1 MQWHD
6 GGVQIGMT
14 LPQNPRQ
21 LDPTGMMVTVQD
33 KAKPVAGA
41 QVSAELAMPDMQ
53 MPENKTALAMV
64 SPGVY
69 RGTTRFTMAG
79 RWKVTLTIRMPGGAT
94 LHHTLDPVT
103 VE

>member
-1 MQWHD
+1 
-6 GGVQIGMT
+6 MT

-21 LDPTGMMVTVQD
+21 LDPNDLTVTVQD
-33 KAKPVAGA
+33 DAKAVVGA
-41 QVSAELAMPDMQ
+41 QVSAELAMPDMP
-53 MPENKTALAMV
+53 MPENKAALAMV

-69 RGTTRFTMAG
+69 RGTARFSMPG
-79 RWKVTLTIRMPGGAT
+79 RWKVSLTIRMPDGVA